1 MAIGITDG
9 IWTTNV
15 MEAER
20 EQTQHECGR
29 LLDQIEAGQ
38 AANEPSGAVATDW
51 LIPAMC
57 VHDAAQRGLLGEELA
72 LPETPGTPFTH

>member
-1 MAIGITDG
+1 MAIGITGG

-29 LLDQIEAGQ
+29 LLDQIEAEQ
-38 AANEPSGAVATDW
+38 AATEPSGAVATDW
-51 LIPAMC
+51 LIPAEC
-57 VHDAAQRGLLGEELA
+57 VHDAAQRGLLGEE
-72 LPETPGTPFTH
+72 PTR